1 MHTSTCLGQF
11 GGGGCDANVNLM
23 PRDSLST
30 QISELHTNYYLYLRL
45 IKSTKTVSR
54 CCSRHLWLR
63 TGEYS
68 IKMTVG
74 TLYIDLQHEITPLP
88 ILISHSPP
96 VWWHYNSKH
105 MKSPS
110 NPLNCR
116 SSSPDCWCE
125 AYGIAPVPRFSTT
138 PDVIRTLIWC
148 LDQLK
153 SVKLSVFIWYQPPY
167 TCYCQTLKKLVAA
180 CQHLNQA
187 ANVPLSPHPP
197 PTKPLASSWT
207 KINTVCL
214 PRGLYTTTISS
225 FPVVD
230 VVDEKRTPLLDES
243 VEAVNHARSMWS
255 IMSMVEVG

>member
-74 TLYIDLQHEITPLP
+74 TLYIDLQHEITPLS

-96 VWWHYNSKH
+96 VWWHYKSMS

-110 NPLNCR
+110 NSLNRR
-116 SSSPDCWCE
+116 SFSPDSRPAVCVL
-125 AYGIAPVPRFSTT
+125 VPNKVNLGAA
-138 PDVIRTLIWC
+138 DAIRTSIWC
-148 LDQLK
+148 LEI
-153 SVKLSVFIWYQPPY
+153 V
-167 TCYCQTLKKLVAA
+167 
-180 CQHLNQA
+180 
-187 ANVPLSPHPP
+187 
-197 PTKPLASSWT
+197 
-207 KINTVCL
+207 
-214 PRGLYTTTISS
+214 
-225 FPVVD
+225 
-230 VVDEKRTPLLDES
+230 
-243 VEAVNHARSMWS
+243 
-255 IMSMVEVG
+255 